1 MSLVD
6 RDLFPLIDKETS
18 PKAVVIVGARR
29 TGKTTLLEVLA
40 KKHESVRWYSGDDP
54 THCEELQL
62 SSASDVE
69 LALMQAQALI
79 IDEAQRIPNICL
91 TLKRLV
97 DANERLANPKKI
109 YVTGSSSLDLA
120 KGVKESAVDRLLMRE
135 MWPLSI
141 SEIAAFRSWGEVRQT
156 IDRLIVYGTY
166 PNAFVDPENAGRTL
180 RDYCEG
186 LLYKDLFEL
195 SDIRLRNKVETLVRV
210 LAYNIGSEVNY
221 DNLSRETG
229 LNKTT
234 VADYV
239 TLLEQCNIV
248 RVCPSYAKNLANEI
262 KKGKKIYFV
271 DTGIRNAIM
280 NDFSPMSARRDRD
293 AGALWENFFFI
304 ERLKLH
310 SLRQDSISMYFW
322 RTSGNKTHELDFVE
336 VKDGKMRAFEC
347 KLSKTAK
354 ANSGDAFKKAY
365 PDCPIDVVTPADL
378 MKLWLQDENA
388 I

>member
-54 THCEELQL
+54 THSEELQL

-120 KGVKESAVDRLLMRE
+120 KGVKESAVGRLLMRE

-156 IDRLIVYGTY
+156 IDRFIVYGTY

-221 DNLSRETG
+221 DNLS
-229 LNKTT
+229 
-234 VADYV
+234 
-239 TLLEQCNIV
+239 
-248 RVCPSYAKNLANEI
+248 
-262 KKGKKIYFV
+262 
-271 DTGIRNAIM
+271 
-280 NDFSPMSARRDRD
+280 
-293 AGALWENFFFI
+293 
-304 ERLKLH
+304 
-310 SLRQDSISMYFW
+310 
-322 RTSGNKTHELDFVE
+322 
-336 VKDGKMRAFEC
+336 
-347 KLSKTAK
+347 
-354 ANSGDAFKKAY
+354 
-365 PDCPIDVVTPADL
+365 
-378 MKLWLQDENA
+378 
-388 I
+388 